1 VAVQRD
7 SDNAIDKWQASY
19 NMCAASAQVAVC
31 RRAMVNARDLL
42 PTARKR
48 QCFQPDTSNF
58 LGDGSL
64 FDGAHPRHQSE
75 IVKEVTMSNTP
86 NNGRVTRFSTETKA
100 AFKTTEFIA
109 YVVILIAMFIASA
122 VVDNGDD
129 GQGFGASSVWLYATL
144 LTIGYMISRGLA
156 KSGSREHYDADHDS
170 RR

>member
-1 VAVQRD
+1 VRRFG
-7 SDNAIDKWQASY
+7 
-19 NMCAASAQVAVC
+19 AAERQ
-31 RRAMVNARDLL
+31 ARDHC
-42 PTARKR
+42 ARAQKK
-48 QCFQPDTSNF
+48 QCLETDTSNF
-58 LGDGSL
+58 LRDGSI
-64 FDGAHPRHQSE
+64 FDGAHSRQHTE